1 MEKPVKNRSEAQ
13 TRKELIEP
21 VLQSSGWYEHPW
33 QVEWEYVI
41 TMDRIVFHGSQAERQ
56 KNSGKTADYLLRYS
70 KSKAIAVVEA
80 KKEALSHM
88 EGERQAK
95 DYARKLGLW
104 FAYSTNGH
112 QIEFYNLKT
121 NTQET
126 VDRFHT
132 PEELF
137 DLWLSLSELEK
148 KPEVITS
155 LTHEYYDESGVGQR
169 RKPRYYQEMAVNK
182 AIESILH
189 GNNRVLITMATGTGK
204 TFTSIQLVYKLWKA
218 KFVKKIL
225 FIVDRNLLADQA
237 FADFDGAMDKDA
249 CYRLSPSDDVFP
261 QGRDLYFGIYQ
272 TLVGVDEEDE
282 TKRTGR
288 LDRFKE
294 FPADYFDLIVIDE
307 AHRGARRSQDGK
319 DESSWFRLLKY
330 FDKAIQVGLTATP
343 KRDESNDTYSHF
355 GEPVVTYSLKDGI
368 EDGYL
373 APYIIKRVTTNID
386 ALGYRP
392 ESASIEDVTGK
403 KLEIRDYLTPDFERK
418 LSIPQRT
425 RSFAYHL
432 VRHLFSTDPLGKT
445 IVFCLDQRHALDMAK
460 YCREA
465 FEKHKERYGLNDY
478 QGDYAVRI
486 TGADKDA
493 NGKYADLEKFK
504 DLDKFQ
510 PVIVTTS
517 KLLTTGV
524 DVKNVK
530 NVVIF
535 RNVGS
540 MVEFKQII
548 GRGTR
553 VYEHMDK
560 GREKLGFYILEYAN
574 YSTQLFND
582 PEWDDE
588 AQEFIDEGAIVVD
601 ETESGDAG
609 DSDAVDR
616 TPVEVSDIEKKEK
629 EVDSK
634 GIYIESDEEKL
645 NNLRFRMSE
654 EFLSGHVQIV
664 AETETLTIGGKPV
677 DADDYI
683 LYSSNSFL
691 KYVPD
696 IKALTSIWKDV
707 SKRNQFN
714 EETLKELDFS
724 MDALKSIFFQKYGKR
739 DVDIFDVLSNL
750 IFKVKVMTKAERI
763 NKAKE
768 VNSAFFDVKN
778 VDQDKLI
785 SDILSVYE
793 NEEFSSLAFTPEFF
807 QVPAMSKHGGI
818 QGIKEILGGMEET
831 KAFVNGFQEALYDER
846 ISA

>member
-1 MEKPVKNRSEAQ
+1 MKNRSEAQ

-21 VLQSSGWYEHPW
+21 KLKDAGWDEYPW

-41 TMDRIVFHGSQAERQ
+41 TKGRIHFD
-56 KNSGKTADYLLRYS
+56 GKEAKRGKSLTADYLLRYS
-70 KSKAIAVVEA
+70 SSKAIAVIEA
-80 KKEALSHM
+80 KKEELSHM

-95 DYARKLGLW
+95 EYSKKLGLW

-112 QIEFYNLKT
+112 EIEFYDLKA

-126 VDRFHT
+126 VEKFHT

-137 DLWLSLSELEK
+137 NLWMAHSGLTKNDKTVS
-148 KPEVITS
+148 S
-155 LTHEYYDESGVGQR
+155 LTHEYYDESAIGQR
-169 RKPRYYQEMAVNK
+169 RKPRYYQETAVNE
-182 AIESILH
+182 AISSILH
-189 GNNRVLITMATGTGK
+189 GNKRVLVTMATGTGK

-218 KFVKKIL
+218 KYVKKIL

-249 CYRLSPSDDVFP
+249 CYRLSPQDDVFP

-272 TLVGVDEEDE
+272 TLVGVDEDDE
-282 TKRTGR
+282 GKKVGR
-288 LDRFKE
+288 PDRFKE

-319 DESSWFRLLKY
+319 DASSWFRLLDY
-330 FDKAIQVGLTATP
+330 FKNAVQVGLTATP
-343 KRDESNDTYSHF
+343 KRDESNDTYAHF
-355 GEPVVTYSLKDGI
+355 GAPVVSYSLKDGI

-373 APYIIKRVTTNID
+373 APYVIKRVTSNID

-392 ESASIEDVTGK
+392 ESGSIEDVRGK
-403 KLEIRDYLTPDFERK
+403 KLEVRDYLTPDFERK

-425 RSFAYHL
+425 RAFAYHL
-432 VRHLFSTDPLGKT
+432 LRHLFTNDPLGKT
-445 IVFCLDQRHALDMAK
+445 LVFCLDQRHALDMAK

-465 FEKHKERYGLNDY
+465 FEEYKVKYGLTEY
-478 QGDYAVRI
+478 EGDYAVRI
-486 TGADKDA
+486 TGADKDN
-493 NGKYADLEKFK
+493 NGKYQDLEKFQN
-504 DLDKFQ
+504 LDSFQ

-524 DVKNVK
+524 DIKNVK

-535 RNVGS
+535 RNIGS

-553 VYEHMDK
+553 TYEPLDK
-560 GREKLGFYILEYAN
+560 SKEKLGFYILEYAN

-588 AQEFIDEGAIVVD
+588 PENFIDEGVIVVD
-601 ETESGDAG
+601 ENTSTDVGILSTQNVPLTAE
-609 DSDAVDR
+609 
-616 TPVEVSDIEKKEK
+616 EQEKKNI
-629 EVDSK
+629 DSN
-634 GIYIESDEEKL
+634 GIYVEEDDG
-645 NNLRFRMSE
+645 RRREIQYRMSE
-654 EFLSGHVQIV
+654 EFLAGRVGIV

-683 LYSSNSFL
+683 IYASESFL
-691 KYVPD
+691 AHVPD
-696 IKALTSIWKDV
+696 VKSLAIIWKDV
-707 SKRNQFN
+707 STRNQFN

-724 MDALKSIFFQKYGKR
+724 IEALKSIFYQKHGVR
-739 DVDIFDVLSNL
+739 DVDLFDVFSNL
-750 IFKVKVMTKAERI
+750 IFKQKILRKEQRI
-763 NKAKE
+763 EKAKQLHMD
-768 VNSAFFDVKN
+768 FFSEALKYN
-778 VDQDKLI
+778 YQLI
-785 SDILSVYE
+785 LDILDVYK
-793 NEEFSSLAFTPEFF
+793 EEDFNSLAFSQELF
-807 QVPAMSKHGGI
+807 QIPQMLKYGGLNGI
-818 QGIKEILGGMEET
+818 QKVFGGNEQT
-831 KAFVNGFQEALYDER
+831 KKFVIGLQNAIYDER

>member
-1 MEKPVKNRSEAQ
+1 MAGRSEAQ

-21 VLQSSGWYEHPW
+21 KLKETGWDEHPW

-41 TMDRIVFHGSQAERQ
+41 TKDRILFHGSKAERQ

-70 KSKAIAVVEA
+70 KSKAIAIIEA
-80 KKEALSHM
+80 KKEDLRAG
-88 EGERQAK
+88 EGRKQAI
-95 DYARKLGLW
+95 DYAKKLGLW
-104 FAYSTNGH
+104 FAYATNGH
-112 QIEFYNLKT
+112 EIEFYNLKT
-121 NTQET
+121 NEEKT
-126 VDRFHT
+126 VDKFHT

-137 DLWLSLSELEK
+137 SMWLELSNLEN

-155 LTHEYYDESGVGQR
+155 LTHEYYDESAIGQR

-237 FADFDGAMDKDA
+237 FADFDNAMDKDA
-249 CYRLSPSDDVFP
+249 CYRLSPKDEVFP

-272 TLVGVDEEDE
+272 TLVGVDDEDE
-282 TKRTGR
+282 SKASGR
-288 LDRFKE
+288 PDRFKE
-294 FPADYFDLIVIDE
+294 FPPDYFDLIVIDE

-343 KRDESNDTYSHF
+343 KRNESNDTYAHF

-373 APYIIKRVTTNID
+373 APYIIKRVTSNID

-392 ESASIEDVTGK
+392 ESASIEDVKGQ
-403 KLEIRDYLTPDFERK
+403 KLEVRDYLTPDFERK

-425 RSFAYHL
+425 RAFAYHL
-432 VRHLFSTDPLGKT
+432 LRHLFATDPLGKT
-445 IVFCLDQRHALDMAK
+445 LVFCLDQRHALDMAR

-465 FEKHKERYGLNDY
+465 FEQYKVKYGLTDY
-478 QGDYAVRI
+478 EGDYAVRI
-486 TGADKDA
+486 TGDDKDN
-493 NGKYADLEKFK
+493 NGKYADLEKFQN
-504 DLDKFQ
+504 LDSFQ

-535 RNVGS
+535 RNIGS

-553 VYEHMDK
+553 TYEPLDRS
-560 GREKLGFYILEYAN
+560 REKLGFYILEYAN

-588 AQEFIDEGAIVVD
+588 AQDFIDEGAIVVD
-601 ETESGDAG
+601 EDENIDESSDKDTE
-609 DSDAVDR
+609 V
-616 TPVEVSDIEKKEK
+616 TPVAPVSEEEKNSK

-634 GIYIESDEEKL
+634 GIYEEQDEERARE
-645 NNLRFRMSE
+645 LRFRMSE
-654 EFLSGHVQIV
+654 EFLSGRVGIV

-683 LYSSNSFL
+683 LYASESFL
-691 KYVPD
+691 KHVPD
-696 IKALTSIWKDV
+696 MQSLASIWSDV
-707 SKRNQFN
+707 TQRNQFN
-714 EETLKELDFS
+714 EETIKELEFS
-724 MDALKSIFFQKYGKR
+724 MDALKSIFFQKYGVR
-739 DVDIFDVLSNL
+739 DVDIFDVLANL
-750 IFKVKVMTKAERI
+750 IFKEKYLRKPERVE
-763 NKAKE
+763 KAK
-768 VNSAFFDVKN
+768 VINSDFFKAN
-778 VDQDKLI
+778 NEQQENLI
-785 SDILSVYE
+785 SDILNVYSS
-793 NEEFSSLAFTPEFF
+793 EEFSSLAFTPEFF
-807 QVPAMSKHGGI
+807 QVPTMSKYGGLAKI
-818 QGIKEILGGMEET
+818 REIVGGKEEL
-831 KAFVNGFQEALYDER
+831 KSFVNGFQKALYDER
-846 ISA
+846 ICA